1 MKWGEPTCRM
11 CEIHDAITVGANLKT
26 ERVIRTT
33 AAGLIVFFG
42 GFANAKKIVLE
53 DGSTIN
59 GEVVSLQSG
68 SYIK

>member
-1 MKWGEPTCRM
+1 MY
-11 CEIHDAITVGANLKT
+11 EIDDAITVGANLKT
-26 ERVIRTT
+26 KRAIKTT

-53 DGSTIN
+53 DGNTIN